1 MTDNI
6 GPKER
11 RFEAE
16 TPEAERSANESERPN
31 ESSFDGSAE
40 ASSRRVFNR
49 DGPLI
54 IRPTYKDGRLIMPVE
69 WRDEDDEDDFYECE
83 VASDTEGDE
92 SEVML
97 MRDEASSNTEIHP

>member
-16 TPEAERSANESERPN
+16 TPEAERSVNESERPN

>member
-1 MTDNI
+1 MKDSMTDNI

-31 ESSFDGSAE
+31 ESSFDGPAE
-40 ASSRRVFNR
+40 VSSRPVFNR
-49 DGPLI
+49 DSPLI
-54 IRPTYKDGRLIMPVE
+54 LRPIYRDGRLLMPAA

-83 VASDTEGDE
+83 VESGAVQMKGDGI
-92 SEVML
+92 
-97 MRDEASSNTEIHP
+97 AP

>member
-31 ESSFDGSAE
+31 ESSFDGFAE